1 MTGKE
6 ILDQIGE
13 AALLE
18 GTAEE
23 CAELAH
29 ACLKM
34 ARKLRDENPTPVA
47 EVWIAG
53 SVRTELADLLNYT
66 DLLLC
71 LPWMFPEKVEEIK
84 AEKMSRWGKR
94 IDDQAAG
101 RT

>member
-1 MTGKE
+1 MSGKE

-29 ACLKM
+29 ACLKL

-47 EVWIAG
+47 EVWIAA
-53 SVRTELADLLNYT
+53 SIQEELADLLNCV
-66 DLLLC
+66 DILMC
-71 LPWMFPEKVEEIK
+71 LSWMVPEKVEEIK

-94 IDDQAAG
+94 INDQAAG
-101 RT
+101 RA